1 MLLALL
7 PMAAD
12 AAGLGKMTV
21 RSGLGEPFSA
31 EIEMAAS
38 KEELSTLTARIAPPD
53 VYEAQDI
60 ERAGVLGAIRV
71 ELSSK
76 ADGTPILKLT
86 SAQPVNDP
94 FLDMLI
100 QVDWAS
106 GRLLREYTALLDP
119 PGYGERKSAVPQTE
133 TKIKQPATTAASSSS
148 EATTSTSTSTSSESG
163 SGSGADTGTGTGTY
177 ASAPDEY
184 VVKRGDTLSKIAS
197 QMKVSDVSLDQMLV
211 GLYQANRD
219 AFAGDNMN
227 RLKVGQII
235 RKPSE
240 EELRAIDA
248 KEARQEIKLQTANWN
263 AYRNQI
269 AEAAA
274 RSEGKSDESSSQRSD
289 GQITAK
295 AEDQSSATTG
305 SQDVVR
311 VSSGASD
318 GQAGTG
324 SFKDQKRVLEE
335 ELTAQDNA
343 IKEATERI
351 TQLEGLVKQQQ
362 DLITIKNQQLAEAT
376 QAAQPLVPAPE
387 PAPAGAET
395 APAEAPVDQA
405 APPPPPPQPV
415 SKPAPIPPPVETSFV
430 DDILQNPMML
440 GGLGAF
446 ILLILGWF
454 LLRRKRRQN
463 LDKFEQNIA
472 AHDEFK
478 MPIPGGDAVKS
489 DTASDEGPAEDASF
503 MATAFHT
510 GDGTIAVGDV
520 DPISDAE
527 VYLTYGRDAQAEE
540 ILKEAIAKEPNR
552 YEYHVKL
559 LEIYANRKSLASFET
574 LASELYATLGTNDPI
589 WHKVAA
595 MGRDLEPENPMYA
608 APGKE
613 APAQSAA
620 AGAAWTTSAIITK
633 APEET
638 PAEAAPPVIE
648 TTEEVADL
656 PEPPA
661 QGVTQLDAQDV
672 GLTAEKPEEIPF
684 DIPSLDLSLD
694 TPPAEDIVL
703 EAPSQQVTN
712 DAEKSSLDFDL
723 SLDDAPK
730 EAAQQPAAQQPAPQA
745 VPAPK
750 PAATSV
756 SDLDLSGISLDIAQ
770 PEVGK
775 AVNDAGENG
784 EESADVNTKLDL
796 VTAYMD
802 MGDSEGAR
810 ELLEEVVQEGSPK
823 QRERAQKVLAS
834 LK

>member
-1 MLLALL
+1 
-7 PMAAD
+7 
-12 AAGLGKMTV
+12 MTV

-38 KEELSTLTARIAPPD
+38 KEELSSLTARIAPPD
-53 VYEAQDI
+53 VYEAQDV
-60 ERAGVLGAIRV
+60 ERAGILGAIRV

-76 ADGTPILKLT
+76 ADGTPILKLS

-119 PGYGERKSAVPQTE
+119 PGYGERKSAVPQTSTP
-133 TKIKQPATTAASSSS
+133 TKQRSATATTPTETGASASANASSG
-148 EATTSTSTSTSSESG
+148 SG
-163 SGSGADTGTGTGTY
+163 SGSGAGS
-177 ASAPDEY
+177 ASTSSSDEY
-184 VVKRGDTLSKIAS
+184 VVKRGDTLAKIAG

-211 GLYQANRD
+211 GLYEANRD

-235 RKPSE
+235 RKPTE
-240 EELRAIDA
+240 EELRAIDP
-248 KEARQEIKLQTANWN
+248 KQARQEVKLQTANWN

-274 RSEGKSDESSSQRSD
+274 RSEGKSGESSSQQSG
-289 GQITAK
+289 GQISAK
-295 AEDQSSATTG
+295 AEDQSAASGT
-305 SQDVVR
+305 QDVVK

-318 GQAGTG
+318 QQAGTG
-324 SFKDQKRVLEE
+324 SFKDQKRALEE

-343 IKEATERI
+343 IKEANDRI
-351 TQLEGLVKQQQ
+351 TQLESLVKNQQ
-362 DLITIKNQQLAEAT
+362 DLITIKNRELAEAT
-376 QAAQPLVPAPE
+376 AAAAAKP
-387 PAPAGAET
+387 AET
-395 APAEAPVDQA
+395 AQTETTPATEAKPADQT
-405 APPPPPPQPV
+405 PPPEQAKPKPAAQTPPP
-415 SKPAPIPPPVETSFV
+415 AETSFV
-430 DDILQNPMML
+430 DEVVGNPMML
-440 GGLGAF
+440 GGIGAA
-446 ILLILGWF
+446 ILLVLGWL

-472 AHDEFK
+472 AHDDFK
-478 MPIPGGDAVKS
+478 APVTGD
-489 DTASDEGPAEDASF
+489 DTLLSGKAAADTPAEDASF

-552 YEYHVKL
+552 YEYHLKL

-574 LASELYATLGTNDPI
+574 LASELYATLGTNDPT
-589 WHKVAA
+589 WHRVAE

-608 APGKE
+608 APGKG
-613 APAQSAA
+613 ASAQSAA

-633 APEET
+633 TPEAPQKT
-638 PAEAAPPVIE
+638 DAEATPP
-648 TTEEVADL
+648 TDL
-656 PEPPA
+656 PEPVA
-661 QGVTQLDAQDV
+661 QGVAQLDAHDV
-672 GLTAEKPEEIPF
+672 GLSEEKPEEISF
-684 DIPSLDLSLD
+684 DMSALDLSLD
-694 TPPAEDIVL
+694 TPPTEDIVF
-703 EAPSQQVTN
+703 EEPSQQAMST
-712 DAEKSSLDFDL
+712 AEKSSSAFDL
-723 SLDDAPK
+723 NLDLNDAPL
-730 EAAQQPAAQQPAPQA
+730 ETAQQPAPQA
-745 VPAPK
+745 APTAK
-750 PAATSV
+750 PAAASV
-756 SDLDLSGISLDIAQ
+756 SDLDLSGINLDITT
-770 PEVGK
+770 PVGK
-775 AVNDAGENG
+775 TVSDAGEAAN

-823 QRERAQKVLAS
+823 QRERAQRVLAS